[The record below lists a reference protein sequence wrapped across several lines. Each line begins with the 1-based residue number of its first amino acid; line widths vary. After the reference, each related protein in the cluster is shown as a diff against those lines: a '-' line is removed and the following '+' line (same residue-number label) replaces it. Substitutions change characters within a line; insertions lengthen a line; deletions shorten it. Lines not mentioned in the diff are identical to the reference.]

1 MIHAMEKSSPLA
13 VSIAKLR
20 PQAKLEKTTPIPAL
34 KSSTAFA
41 GQLPAQTDRTA
52 GPYNRLKAAIL
63 RQVLAQ
69 DSGFTF
75 PAEKTAQAQTP
86 TPGISS
92 QAESIFTALAATDES
107 QPRPAETA
115 FRPPLSSSPAPTVGE
130 RGEKALRELAA
141 LAEGIRFPKLDASW
155 KVLPTA
161 EFAKHAY
168 RETHALLA

>member
-1 MIHAMEKSSPLA
+1 MIHAMENSSPLA
-13 VSIAKLR
+13 VSVANLR
-20 PQAKLEKTTPIPAL
+20 PQAKLEKTTPVPAL

-41 GQLPAQTDRTA
+41 GQFPAQPERTA
-52 GPYNRLKAAIL
+52 GPYSRLKAAIL

-75 PAEKTAQAQTP
+75 PAEKSTQPQP
-86 TPGISS
+86 SKPPVSS
-92 QAESIFTALAATDES
+92 QAESIFTALAAEPES
-107 QPRPAETA
+107 QSRPAETTL
-115 FRPPLSSSPAPTVGE
+115 RPPFSSSPAPLGSE
-130 RGEKALRELAA
+130 RGAKALRELVA

-168 RETHALLA
+168 RETHQLLV